1 MIPENLKTRLL
12 LPLIATAA
20 LILIVCGEEVQEPA
34 PASPTSSPPTSTPAP
49 TQPATSLPPSPTQIP
64 PTSTATAVPP
74 SPTSTPLPP
83 TPTATAVPAPPDQ
96 ATDTPLEEKTFSF
109 LEHLTAEYSPRESAT
124 DEELAAAHF
133 LRNRLEDL
141 GYDVYIQDFEVNI
154 PWSDT
159 ALVSNVE
166 FSPGS
171 EDPYRFESFPMTG
184 SSEGTKAG
192 VLADAGKAFEEDIP
206 TGGLDGKV
214 ALIER
219 GTITFQEK
227 VTRVAE
233 AGALAAIV
241 FNNVE
246 GNFGGR
252 LMDRSTI
259 PAVSIARADGLR
271 LLELMEREEAKAG
284 VSVETTS
291 LPSRNVIA
299 EKPDNSE
306 SGGTV
311 IVGAHYDTTPDTQ
324 GANDNGSGLSVVMTM
339 AELTADTEY
348 PFTVRF
354 VLFGSEEIGL
364 FGSRHYVD
372 ALTEQDI
379 EDTIAMLNFDVPGSG
394 ERLDFIGSREL
405 TDHATDIAADIG
417 AKAADAGLPEGVGSD
432 HTPFHEAGIP
442 VIFILADDLSR
453 INSPR
458 DDIEWINPTL
468 MGWSADIGIQ
478 LLDRLA
484 QGTAP

>member
-1 MIPENLKTRLL
+1 MIPENLKTRLI

-20 LILIVCGEEVQEPA
+20 LILIVCGGETQEPA
-34 PASPTSSPPTSTPAP
+34 PASPTSGPPTSTPAP
-49 TQPATSLPPSPTQIP
+49 IQPATSLPPSPTQIP
-64 PTSTATAVPP
+64 PASTSTTVPP

-141 GYDVYIQDFEVNI
+141 GYDVYIQDF
-154 PWSDT
+154 D
-159 ALVSNVE
+159 VSRLLAKVE
-166 FSPGS
+166 YSPGS
-171 EDPYRFESFPMTG
+171 ASSPDVIETLPIAGSFEGSGTG
-184 SSEGTKAG
+184 N
-192 VLADAGKAFEEDIP
+192 LADVGMAFEDDIP
-206 TGGLDGKV
+206 SQGLDGKV

-227 VTRVAE
+227 VNRVAE
-233 AGALAAIV
+233 AGAVAAIV
-241 FNNVE
+241 FNNQQ
-246 GNFGGR
+246 GNFRGAF
-252 LMDRSTI
+252 RSQSQI
-259 PAVSIARADGLR
+259 PAVSLTRADGQK
-271 LLELMEREEAKAG
+271 LLDLMNQGETSAI
-284 VSVETTS
+284 VSVQPTF

-299 EKPDNSE
+299 EKPGNSE

-348 PFTVRF
+348 PFTVKF

-372 ALTEQDI
+372 ALS
-379 EDTIAMLNFDVPGSG
+379 EDEIAGTLAMLNFDVPGSG
-394 ERLDFIGSREL
+394 DRLDFIGSREL

-432 HTPFHEAGIP
+432 HAPFNEVGIP
-442 VIFILADDLSR
+442 VIFILANDLSR
-453 INSPR
+453 INSPA
-458 DDIEWINPTL
+458 DDIEWVNPTL
-468 MGWSADIGIQ
+468 MGWSAELGIR

-484 QGTAP
+484 QDSAP